1 MSFASKLSP
10 DTAKIGGI
18 GRLEIQV
25 ANVDISVQWFKNGEK
40 MEDNS
45 QLLKFEMVVQGTL
58 RALIIKNC
66 VASDFGKYEVLSGEE
81 RAETIFRE
89 ESETPAAAPVSEKRN
104 AAVAEEPKKAEN
116 VAVADAV
123 VIKNVPQKVF
133 AQDIQD
139 AEAREGQI
147 AVFETKLAADLPVQ
161 WFFRGNEI
169 TKEKYSILKFEAVA
183 TGLLRKLIVKNIAA
197 EDFQRFS
204 ISCEGQIQNA
214 ELKKQAVFKKSL
226 KDVTGHQT
234 EIQLLKCTLNSSLPA
249 KWFFG
254 DKEINKDNFSILKF
268 EAREDKNNVRTLIIK
283 NIRSQDYGQY
293 SVEVSGERASCSLLA
308 PFPFVSKVRDAEGPR
323 GGIARFELMVLPN
336 TEVTWFLGKTPIS
349 PENFSILKYESS
361 NRRDVR
367 QLLIKNINDDD
378 YNMYVIGA
386 EANGYRCN
394 ARVIEGPGI
403 GQSRFLGKET
413 APKRVV
419 KDAPEVDYDSK
430 PTNGTRGVFGLKVPT
445 GLSEKGIKEFVLQ
458 AAKERDMELGRKW
471 VRNGASFCRNPS
483 QA

>member
-25 ANVDISVQWFKNGEK
+25 ANEDITVQWFKNGEK
-40 MEDNS
+40 MVDNA
-45 QLLKFEMVVQGTL
+45 QLLKFEMVARGTL

-66 VASDFGKYEVLSGEE
+66 VASDFGKYEVVSGEE

-89 ESETPAAAPVSEKRN
+89 ESEAPVAAPVAEKTKTPAAEKPKE
-104 AAVAEEPKKAEN
+104 AVIIAS
-116 VAVADAV
+116 VDAV
-123 VIKNVPQKVF
+123 VVKNVPKKVF
-133 AQDIQD
+133 AQDLQD
-139 AEAREGQI
+139 TEGRVGQI

-169 TKEKYSILKFEAVA
+169 TKEKYSILKFEAV
-183 TGLLRKLIVKNIAA
+183 TSGLSRKLIVKNISAD
-197 EDFQRFS
+197 DFQRFS

-214 ELKKQAVFKKSL
+214 VLKKQAVFKKSL
-226 KDVTGHQT
+226 KDVTGYQT
-234 EIQLLKCTLNSSLPA
+234 EIQLLQCTLNSSLPA

-254 DKEINKDNFSILKF
+254 DKEINKENFSILKF

-361 NRRDVR
+361 ERRDVR

-378 YNMYVIGA
+378 YNIYVIGA

-394 ARVIEGPGI
+394 ARVIEGPGF

-430 PTNGTRGVFGLKVPT
+430 PSNGKHGVFGVKVPT
-445 GLSEKGIKEFVLQ
+445 GLSEKAIKDFVLQ

-483 QA
+483 LA